1 MKIGKIPNEILET
14 IVISNIDCKRKEVLV
29 GSGIGEDN
37 SILDLGG
44 DLCVLSTDPITGTS
58 KGLGKL
64 AVNISINDVASSG
77 GDPVGVLLTI
87 LLPVDATLAD
97 LEEIMLDAGNAARD
111 LNVEII
117 GGHTEVTD
125 SVNRP
130 VITSTVVGRLKKQN
144 MPDKAKI
151 EVGHKIIVSK
161 KMGIEGTAII
171 LGEKLEE
178 LKGFLSPEDLSRK
191 NEFERQISVL
201 REGKLCGN
209 LGANYLHD
217 ITEGGVLG
225 AVWEAAKAIGRNI
238 KVDTSLIPID
248 DLTIRICKYYKID
261 PLKLISSGSMLMV
274 ASEDDYLEMKKA
286 LRDSDTDITIIGQV
300 VEGREGIVLDENDNL
315 IASPAT
321 DDLYKVVSFS

>member
-14 IVISNIDCKRKEVLV
+14 IIISNIDCKREEVLV

-58 KGLGKL
+58 KGLGAL
-64 AVNISINDVASSG
+64 AVNVSINDVASSG
-77 GDPVGVLLTI
+77 GDPIGVLLTI
-87 LLPVDATLAD
+87 LLPVESTLAD
-97 LEEIMLDAGNAARD
+97 LEEIMVEAGKAARD

-130 VITSTVVGRLKKQN
+130 VITSTVVGRLKKEN
-144 MPDKAKI
+144 MPNKTKI

-161 KMGIEGTAII
+161 KIGIEGTAII

-178 LKGFLSPEDLSRK
+178 LRSFLSPEDLSRK

-201 REGKLCGN
+201 REGKICGN

-225 AVWEAAKAIGRNI
+225 AVWEGAKATGRNI
-238 KVDTSLIPID
+238 KIDTSLIPID

-261 PLKLISSGSMLMV
+261 PLKLISSGSMLIV
-274 ASEDDYLEMKKA
+274 ASEDDYWEMKKA

-315 IASPAT
+315 IPSPGT
-321 DDLYKVVSFS
+321 DDLYKVVNFS